1 MPGYP
6 TRQTLRTPLQACR
19 RRGCVARASAAT
31 GIRKRRSRAERGA
44 SMPGPRAAV
53 PARPKAVQANLSG
66 PRSAPTTRYCSRQ
79 IATVSQAEH
88 QTPEMHDAGEHPAR
102 MCGRPLPW
110 TEAGVH
116 ARAAGARAGRPQRAS
131 RELRPRR
138 PHPRR
143 QQHSAS
149 FTGPLRVRRASA
161 EMARPT
167 RAAPVHRWAAL
178 RTSQGANA
186 SSCWWRGSQL
196 WRV

>member
-19 RRGCVARASAAT
+19 RAGVRRARLGRDGNPEAPVTRGA
-31 GIRKRRSRAERGA
+31 RSRHARSTSTCTA
-44 SMPGPRAAV
+44 RPRAV
-53 PARPKAVQANLSG
+53 RANLSG
-66 PRSAPTTRYCSRQ
+66 RRSPPTTRYCSRQ

-88 QTPEMHDAGEHPAR
+88 QTPEMHDASEHPAR

-131 RELRPRR
+131 REPRPRR
-138 PHPRR
+138 PHPGDSNTLHR
-143 QQHSAS
+143 

-161 EMARPT
+161 EMAHPT
-167 RAAPVHRWAAL
+167 RAA
-178 RTSQGANA
+178 G
-186 SSCWWRGSQL
+186 SSMSCAENISGGES
-196 WRV
+196 